1 MLWHRNCGNMPL
13 SWERTRRHTQSSAA
27 QAARGESREPA
38 LARYPANQ
46 CAAQAD
52 DAGLRAG
59 QGPGR
64 IFDHAQRPRRAGRP
78 GTGNPIRLSFHA
90 GIAVPRSGRFRAP
103 RFSFAGRDAKR
114 SRPEYAFRTENST
127 RGKRAMTSATKPQV
141 RIAPNNPVF
150 DLPVIV
156 GIEEGLFDKAGL
168 DVSFSATYADRE
180 KDSAEK
186 PVLSRLKE
194 QMFECGSADSYN
206 LCEWASI
213 DRLERGK

>member
-27 QAARGESREPA
+27 KGDYSDGLQTDYRGSELAAQAARGESREPA

-46 CAAQAD
+46 RAAQAD

-78 GTGNPIRLSFHA
+78 GTGNPNRLSFHA

-114 SRPEYAFRTENST
+114 SRPEYAFRTENTTEETSHDVRDQAASKDRPQQSGVRSAGDRRHRGGAVRQGGT
-127 RGKRAMTSATKPQV
+127 RREFFRDV
-141 RIAPNNPVF
+141 RGPR
-150 DLPVIV
+150 
-156 GIEEGLFDKAGL
+156 EGQRREAGAL
-168 DVSFSATYADRE
+168 AAQGADVR
-180 KDSAEK
+180 
-186 PVLSRLKE
+186 VRL
-194 QMFECGSADSYN
+194 G
-206 LCEWASI
+206 
-213 DRLERGK
+213 